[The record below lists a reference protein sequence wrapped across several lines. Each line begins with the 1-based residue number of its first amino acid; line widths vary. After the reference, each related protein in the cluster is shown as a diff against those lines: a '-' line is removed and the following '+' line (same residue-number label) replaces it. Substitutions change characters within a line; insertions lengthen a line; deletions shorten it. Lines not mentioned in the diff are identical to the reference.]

1 MRKVRERLKVK
12 DQQLPGMKHRV
23 VGLSCQHSTTK
34 LHPPSMAH
42 TEWLPGVRLKHSV
55 PSVQQYRG
63 FERLVVVWLFQLNS
77 RALVAQTRDSGSES
91 WQLLALNFQPQ
102 FEYGATQ
109 LQPTLCSWHGD
120 TVTMWGDGDL
130 KKIDPQPPKYCLSYA
145 FAVGVNQLC

>member
-23 VGLSCQHSTTK
+23 VGLSCQYSTTK
-34 LHPPSMAH
+34 LHPPSMTH
-42 TEWLPGVRLKHSV
+42 TEWLPGIRLKHSV
-55 PSVQQYRG
+55 PPVQQCRG

-102 FEYGATQ
+102 FEARCLKLSASDCYISWLLENSTFYGD
-109 LQPTLCSWHGD
+109 QPTAHSVQLAWRYSD
-120 TVTMWGDGDL
+120 N
-130 KKIDPQPPKYCLSYA
+130 
-145 FAVGVNQLC
+145 VGRW